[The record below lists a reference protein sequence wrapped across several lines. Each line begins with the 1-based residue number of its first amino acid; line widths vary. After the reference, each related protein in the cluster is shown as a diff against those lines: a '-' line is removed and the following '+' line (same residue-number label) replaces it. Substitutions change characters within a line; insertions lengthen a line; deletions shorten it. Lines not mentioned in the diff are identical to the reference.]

1 MADLIVEKKDGRQE
15 LFERSK
21 ILNGLIKA
29 GASQVEAESITAQ
42 VESWAST
49 VAVNN
54 VVKTL
59 DIKAKVL
66 ELLRGVNPTAAAAFA
81 AYQKPTTSSEPP
93 SVPPTGASEPP
104 PMPPVA

>member
-1 MADLIVEKKDGRQE
+1 MADLMVQKNDGRLE
-15 LFERSK
+15 SFDRNK
-21 ILNGLIKA
+21 IFNGLVRS
-29 GASQVEAESITAQ
+29 GATTAEAENIVVQIENWLSA
-42 VESWAST
+42 

-66 ELLRGVNPTAAAAFA
+66 ELLRGVNPTAVAAFA

-93 SVPPTGASEPP
+93 SVPPTGAVEPP
-104 PMPPVA
+104 PTPPAV